1 MTEMIKITFPDG
13 EVLELPSHID
23 RNGVRRYFSNA
34 VVDAAFDAG
43 LLDLNAIA
51 VMCMKQDLPLK
62 DRVVFWSMLG
72 YSVDGMCD
80 LQGVLQMDDLKV
92 ETPEWTKDVY
102 VEGDDDD
109 REEC

>member
-13 EVLELPSHID
+13 DMLELPSYID
-23 RNGVRRYFSNA
+23 GYGVRRYVRNA
-34 VVDAAFDAG
+34 VIDTAFDEQ
-43 LLDLNAIA
+43 LIDLNTISI
-51 VMCMKQDLPLK
+51 MCQRHNLPIK
-62 DRVVFWSMLG
+62 DRVIFWSMLG

-80 LQGVLQMDDLKV
+80 LSSVLHMDELKV